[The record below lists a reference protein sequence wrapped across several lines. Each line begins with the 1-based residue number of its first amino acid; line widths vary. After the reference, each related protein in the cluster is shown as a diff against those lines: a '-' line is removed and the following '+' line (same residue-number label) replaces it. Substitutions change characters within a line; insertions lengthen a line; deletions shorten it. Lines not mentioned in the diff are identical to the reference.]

1 MDKQQDNRAKVL
13 YAVAPEAPE
22 WMRSIA
28 QTIGEEWQEAHGA
41 ILLMLME
48 DFQMMQVEH
57 ANLADLLNAI
67 GNLAYNVREKVPPK
81 LAEELIDMALQKEP
95 GDEWEEADDEE

>member
-28 QTIGEEWQEAHGA
+28 KTIGEEWQDTHGA
-41 ILLMLME
+41 ILLMCME
-48 DFQMMQVEH
+48 DSQTILIDHV
-57 ANLADLLNAI
+57 NLTDLLNAI
-67 GNLAYNVREKVPPK
+67 GHLANNVRKKVPPE
-81 LAEELIDMALQKEP
+81 LAEELIDTALQKEP
-95 GDEWEEADDEE
+95 GYEWEDADDEE